1 MDDQY
6 RIPDSNSPANDQ
18 AADDA
23 APQANDDAAASAS
36 SAATDPIAD
45 AWTPV
50 PAAGEQPP
58 APADQPTV
66 EATPAA
72 SDPWNVPIQDAP
84 AGYSASDAAPSS
96 DGSATVDRRASSGC
110 DAAPLRMMPGAAH
123 LSAATRLQAPQAA
136 MTA

>member
-58 APADQPTV
+58 RQRISPASRPHPLRLTHGMSPYRMRQRAIQRPTR
-66 EATPAA
+66 
-72 SDPWNVPIQDAP
+72 
-84 AGYSASDAAPSS
+84 
-96 DGSATVDRRASSGC
+96 RRAAM
-110 DAAPLRMMPGAAH
+110 AAAA
-123 LSAATRLQAPQAA
+123 RQ
-136 MTA
+136 